1 MKNKKFKLLLVE
13 DNEIAQ
19 KATVLVLASKF
30 ECEVSIANSGEEALQ
45 MADENKYDLILMD
58 VGLPGIDGI
67 ETTLKIKQSQNPNHK
82 IPVVAITAHT
92 DAATCQQCFDAG
104 MVGFLAKPF
113 SYTEMQ
119 IVLERLK
126 LF

>member
-1 MKNKKFKLLLVE
+1 MKNKKFKILLVE

-58 VGLPGIDGI
+58 VR
-67 ETTLKIKQSQNPNHK
+67 
-82 IPVVAITAHT
+82 TAWHRW
-92 DAATCQQCFDAG
+92 
-104 MVGFLAKPF
+104 
-113 SYTEMQ
+113 Y
-119 IVLERLK
+119 
-126 LF
+126 

>member
-1 MKNKKFKLLLVE
+1 MKNKKFKILLVE

-67 ETTLKIKQSQNPNHK
+67 ETTLKIKQSQNPNRK

-92 DAATCQQCFDAG
+92 DDATRQQCFDAD
-104 MVGFLAKPF
+104 MVGFLVKPF

-126 LF
+126 LL